1 MSALLEIKDL
11 KTRFYTSEGVVKA
24 VNGVSYNIAEGE
36 ILAIVGE
43 SGSGK
48 SVSML
53 SVTRLL
59 PEPPRKVEAGEVIY
73 KGRDLLK
80 LSKAEMQQINGPE
93 IAMIFQ
99 DPMTSL
105 NPVLTIGFQ
114 IKESLIVHQRMSQ
127 NQADARAVELL
138 NLVGIPTSN
147 LV

>member
-1 MSALLEIKDL
+1 MSALLEIKNL

-53 SVTRLL
+53 SVTRLI
-59 PEPPRKVEAGEVIY
+59 PEPPGKVEAGEVIY

-80 LSKAEMQQINGPE
+80 LSKAEMHQINGPE

-105 NPVLTIGFQ
+105 TRTDNRI
-114 IKESLIVHQRMSQ
+114 S
-127 NQADARAVELL
+127 NQGIIDCSPADEPKS
-138 NLVGIPTSN
+138 G
-147 LV
+147 